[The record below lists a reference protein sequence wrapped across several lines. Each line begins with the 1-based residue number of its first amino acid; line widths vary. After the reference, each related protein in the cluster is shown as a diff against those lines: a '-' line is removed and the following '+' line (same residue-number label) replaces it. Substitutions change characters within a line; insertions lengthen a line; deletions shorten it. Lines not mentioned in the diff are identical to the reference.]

1 VAQSQHL
8 WAISPVRGL
17 ARGASRIDPQRE
29 QEETW
34 AFMPMIIV
42 GGGDPDVSGP

>member
-1 VAQSQHL
+1 L

-29 QEETW
+29 QDEVW
-34 AFMPMIIV
+34 ALMPTIIV
-42 GGGDPDVSGP
+42 GGVAPDVSGR